1 MDEIVVKLSSI
12 TFQLSTN
19 MYVLRE
25 SFRQAF
31 QQLMTN
37 KLRSFLS
44 LLGIMIGIFCIIA
57 VKSAV
62 DSLED
67 NVRRSFSKLGNDVI
81 YISKMPWNENPNE
94 NFWKYSRRPNPS
106 YADFKNLTENLTSAK
121 SVVYSLFVSAT
132 TLKYRKNSV
141 EGAFGVAVTE
151 DYDNFHSLE
160 YESGRYFSPQEYTS
174 GAKRV
179 VLGYKVA
186 KELFG
191 DEGDPI
197 GKEVKVF
204 GRDMMV
210 VGVLKEA
217 GKDLLKIYNYDNVA
231 MISFELARSI
241 TNVKPNRAFA
251 GNLQVKAAEGVT
263 ESQLKDDIVV
273 AMRKYRHIKP
283 SDKENFSMNSM
294 TMFAEPL
301 AAVFS
306 TLNAVGLIIGGFALI
321 VGIFSVANI
330 MFVSVKERTAIIG
343 IKKALGAKQ
352 NVILLEFLIESIVL
366 CLIGGLMGLVAVWG
380 MLKLISSISDFEMY
394 VSFGNVVTTLVVAI
408 FAGVISGFIPALQA
422 SRMDPV
428 EAIRS

>member
-1 MDEIVVKLSSI
+1 
-12 TFQLSTN
+12 

-37 KLRSFLS
+37 KMRSFLS
-44 LLGIMIGIFCIIA
+44 LLGVMIGIFCIIA

-67 NVRRSFSKLGNDVI
+67 NVRRSFAKLGNDVI
-81 YISKMPWNENPNE
+81 YISKMPWNENPDE

-106 YADFKNLTENLTSAK
+106 FTDYKNLQEGLNSAK
-121 SVVYSLFVSAT
+121 SVVYSLFVSRT
-132 TLKYRKNSV
+132 TIKYRKNNV
-141 EGAFGVAVTE
+141 ENAFGVAVTE

-160 YESGRYFSPQEYTS
+160 YESGRFFSPQEYQS
-174 GAKRV
+174 GANRV
-179 VLGYKVA
+179 ILGFKVA

-191 DEGDPI
+191 DDGDPI

-204 GRDMMV
+204 GRDMIV
-210 VGVLKEA
+210 VGVMKES
-217 GKDLLKIYNYDNVA
+217 GKDLLKIYNYDNIA
-231 MISFELARSI
+231 MISFELALSI
-241 TNVKPNRAFA
+241 VNVKPNRMFA
-251 GNLQVKAAEGVT
+251 GNLQVKAANGVS
-263 ESQLKDDIVV
+263 EAQLKDDIIV
-273 AMRKYRHIKP
+273 AMRKSRHIKP
-283 SDKENFSMNSM
+283 SEKENFSMNSM

-301 AAVFS
+301 AAVFG
-306 TLNAVGLIIGGFALI
+306 TLNAVGLIIGGFALL

-330 MFVSVKERTAIIG
+330 MFVSVKERTNIIG

-352 NVILLEFLIESIVL
+352 NIILLEFLIESIVL
-366 CLIGGLMGLVAVWG
+366 CVVGGLMGLVAVWG
-380 MLKLISSISDFEMY
+380 VLKLVSIVSAFEMY
-394 VSFGNVVTTLVVAI
+394 VSLSNVFTTLFVAVI
-408 FAGVISGFIPALQA
+408 AGVISGFIPALQA